1 MYDTLGLIADIHSL
15 EESLGVLGWEEASS
29 ANMQAGMRG
38 DVKATEVR
46 LMVNSRA
53 TVIKITLH
61 QSAKFES
68 AARTKL

>member
-38 DVKATEVR
+38 DVKATKVR

-53 TVIKITLH
+53 TVMKITLH